1 MPTMSARMI
10 EKSTLSAASVMKAPF
25 VLLIVALQLWYQPQK
40 WGNSKMPLTKKGM
53 KIRKAMEK
61 YYGKEKG
68 KAVFYASE
76 NKGSLGKGVV
86 KESRRGTPQ
95 TEKKDY

>member
-1 MPTMSARMI
+1 
-10 EKSTLSAASVMKAPF
+10 
-25 VLLIVALQLWYQPQK
+25 
-40 WGNSKMPLTKKGM
+40 MPLTKKGM

-86 KESRRGTPQ
+86 KKKKKATPQ
-95 TEKKDY
+95 TEEMDY

>member
-1 MPTMSARMI
+1 
-10 EKSTLSAASVMKAPF
+10 
-25 VLLIVALQLWYQPQK
+25 
-40 WGNSKMPLTKKGM
+40 M

-76 NKGSLGKGVV
+76 QKGSLGKGVV
-86 KESRRGTPQ
+86 KESGRGTPKSK
-95 TEKKDY
+95 KKDY

>member
-1 MPTMSARMI
+1 
-10 EKSTLSAASVMKAPF
+10 
-25 VLLIVALQLWYQPQK
+25 
-40 WGNSKMPLTKKGM
+40 
-53 KIRKAMEK
+53 MEK

-86 KESRRGTPQ
+86 KESKGGTPKS
-95 TEKKDY
+95 KKMDY